1 MKLLS
6 EVSQSVLKEIRYV
19 FTDIDDTLTDNG
31 SLRASAYSAIEAL
44 DNAGIGVVPITG
56 RPAGWC
62 DLIARFWPV
71 RGVVGENGAFYFR
84 YQRQETRMERFYADS
99 ASQRQEKKKKLAE
112 LATKIIEQVPSCAV
126 SADQSYRETDLAID
140 FAEDVPRLD
149 DKEIQHIVTLF
160 EEAGATAKVSSIHV
174 NGWFGEYD
182 KLSMA
187 KCFAAQC
194 LNLDLDKDGSTSI
207 FIGDSPNDAPMF
219 ESFEHSVGVANIR
232 AFESQLKTPPRYV
245 THGHGGVGFVEFSE
259 LLINAQGGSEV

>member
-1 MKLLS
+1 M
-6 EVSQSVLKEIRYV
+6 
-19 FTDIDDTLTDNG
+19 
-31 SLRASAYSAIEAL
+31 
-44 DNAGIGVVPITG
+44 
-56 RPAGWC
+56 
-62 DLIARFWPV
+62 
-71 RGVVGENGAFYFR
+71 
-84 YQRQETRMERFYADS
+84 
-99 ASQRQEKKKKLAE
+99 
-112 LATKIIEQVPSCAV
+112 PSCAV
-126 SADQSYRETDLAID
+126 SADQAYRETDLAID
-140 FAEDVPRLD
+140 FAEDIPRLD
-149 DKEIQHIVTLF
+149 DKEIQHIVALF

-259 LLINAQGGSEV
+259 LLINARGGSEV

>member
-1 MKLLS
+1 MKLFS
-6 EVSQSVLKEIRYV
+6 EVPQSVLREIRYV

-99 ASQRQEKKKKLAE
+99 KSQREEKQKKLAE
-112 LATKIIEQVPSCAV
+112 LATKIIEKVPSCAV
-126 SADQSYRETDLAID
+126 SADQAYRETDLAID

-174 NGWFGEYD
+174 NGWFGQYD

-194 LNLDLDKDGSTSI
+194 LNLDLDQDGSTSI

-232 AFESQLKTPPRYV
+232 AFENQLKTPPRYV
-245 THGHGGVGFVEFSE
+245 TDGHGGVGFVEFSE
-259 LLINAQGGSEV
+259 LLINARGGSEV